1 MGNYAVVF
9 AGGIGSRMQSQSG
22 VPKQFLELHGKTI
35 IEYTLEHFENCADI
49 DAVAVA
55 IVADRLDQMRR
66 IVKKAGFEKVKW
78 IVPGGVSG
86 QESIFHGLRAI
97 YEGIEHRPDDVVLIH
112 DGVRPLIEPSLLSS
126 AIDCVRKNGSAVTIV
141 PAIETIIKVD
151 DAGMITETIDRKD
164 CRMARAPQGYFLEE
178 LYALHE
184 QARAEGKAHVYI
196 DSASMMLANGRQLYT
211 IEGKS
216 ENIKIT
222 TPFDFYAFKAI
233 LDAKENQQ
241 VWGI

>member
-1 MGNYAVVF
+1 MNYAVVF

-22 VPKQFLELHGKTI
+22 VPKQFLKLHGKTI
-35 IEYTLEHFENCADI
+35 IEYTLEHFENCVDV

-55 IVADRLDQMRR
+55 IVADHLDYMRH

-78 IVPGGVSG
+78 VVPGGASG

-97 YEGIEHRPDDVVLIH
+97 YEGTEHDANDTVLIH
-112 DGVRPLIEPSLLSS
+112 DGVRPLIEPALLSS
-126 AIDCVRKNGSAVTIV
+126 AIECVKKNGSAVTIV
-141 PAIETIIKVD
+141 PAIETIITVD
-151 DAGMITETIDRKD
+151 ENGMIKETMDRSE

-178 LYALHE
+178 LYAMHE
-184 QARAEGKAHVYI
+184 QARAEGKAHIYI
-196 DSASMMLANGRQLYT
+196 DSASMMLANGKKLYT

-222 TPFDFYAFKAI
+222 TPFDFYAFKSI